1 MNVTNFVGRL
11 GRDWELK
18 YSGGGNAYAKNS
30 LAVRRSFKDKKSGE
44 YETDWVPI
52 TAFGKSAETLANYT
66 NKGSSLGVEGS
77 LQVTQTQN
85 EAGENRTYYDVI
97 INKFHFISGDQQQ
110 SQQQGQVQQQAQQQP
125 AMNQSFNQPINTNNQ
140 ATNQP
145 INQQQQQ
152 QQPMQQQP
160 NNAFANVSDHIE
172 IKDEDLPF

>member
-18 YSGGGNAYAKNS
+18 YSGNGNAYAKNS
-30 LAVRRSFKDKKSGE
+30 LAVRRNYKDKNSGE

-52 TAFGKSAETLANYT
+52 TAFGKSAETLANHT
-66 NKGSSLGVEGS
+66 NKGSSLAIEGS

-85 EAGENRTYYDVI
+85 DVGENRTYYDVV
-97 INKFHFISGDQQQ
+97 INRFHFVGGGEQQQ
-110 SQQQGQVQQQAQQQP
+110 GQQHGQVQQQTQQQQP

-145 INQQQQQ
+145 QQQ
-152 QQPMQQQP
+152 MQQQP
-160 NNAFANVSDHIE
+160 NNAFANVSDQVE
-172 IKDEDLPF
+172 IKSEDLPF

>member
-1 MNVTNFVGRL
+1 MNVTNFIGRL

-18 YSGGGNAYAKNS
+18 YSGNGNAYAKNS
-30 LAVRRSFKDKKSGE
+30 LAVRRGYKDKQSGE

-66 NKGSSLGVEGS
+66 NKGSSLAIEGS

-85 EAGENRTYYDVI
+85 DVGENRTYYDVI
-97 INKFHFISGDQQQ
+97 INRFHFVGGGEQQQ
-110 SQQQGQVQQQAQQQP
+110 GQQHGQVQQQTQQQP

-145 INQQQQQ
+145 TNQQQQQ
-152 QQPMQQQP
+152 TQQP
-160 NNAFANVSDHIE
+160 NNAFANVSDQVDIG
-172 IKDEDLPF
+172 DELPF

>member
-1 MNVTNFVGRL
+1 MNVTNFIGRL

-30 LAVRRSFKDKKSGE
+30 LAVRRSFKDKQSGE

-52 TAFGKSAETLANYT
+52 TAFGKTAETLANYT

-110 SQQQGQVQQQAQQQP
+110 SQQNGQVQQQTQQQP

-160 NNAFANVSDHIE
+160 NNAFANVSDQVDIG
-172 IKDEDLPF
+172 DELPF

>member
-1 MNVTNFVGRL
+1 MNVTNFIGRL

-30 LAVRRSFKDKKSGE
+30 LAVRRSFKDKETRE

-52 TAFGKSAETLANYT
+52 TAFGKTAETLANYT
-66 NKGSSLGVEGS
+66 NKGSSLAVEGS

-97 INKFHFISGDQQQ
+97 INRFHFIGGDQQQQ
-110 SQQQGQVQQQAQQQP
+110 SQQNGQVQQQAQNQLD
-125 AMNQSFNQPINTNNQ
+125 MNQSFNQPINTNNQ

-152 QQPMQQQP
+152 MQQQS
-160 NNAFANVSDHIE
+160 NNSFANVSDQVE
-172 IKDEDLPF
+172 IGDELPF

>member
-30 LAVRRSFKDKKSGE
+30 LAVRRSFKDKQTGE

-52 TAFGKSAETLANYT
+52 TAFGKTAETLANYT
-66 NKGSSLGVEGS
+66 NKGSSLAVEGS

-85 EAGENRTYYDVI
+85 DAGENRTYYDVI
-97 INKFHFISGDQQQ
+97 INRFHFISGDQQQ
-110 SQQQGQVQQQAQQQP
+110 QSQQNGQVQQQAQQQP
-125 AMNQSFNQPINTNNQ
+125 AMNQSLNQPINTNNQ

-152 QQPMQQQP
+152 TQQQP
-160 NNAFANVSDHIE
+160 NNAFANVSDQVE
-172 IKDEDLPF
+172 IKEEDLPF

>member
-1 MNVTNFVGRL
+1 MNVTNFIGRL

-30 LAVRRSFKDKKSGE
+30 LAVRRSFKDKQSGE

-52 TAFGKSAETLANYT
+52 TAFGKTAETLANYT
-66 NKGSSLGVEGS
+66 NKGSSLAVEGS

-85 EAGENRTYYDVI
+85 DVGENRTYYDVI
-97 INKFHFISGDQQQ
+97 INRFHFIGGDQQQQ
-110 SQQQGQVQQQAQQQP
+110 SQQNGQVQQQTQQQP

-152 QQPMQQQP
+152 TQQP
-160 NNAFANVSDHIE
+160 NNAFANVSDQVE
-172 IKDEDLPF
+172 IGDKLPF

>member
-1 MNVTNFVGRL
+1 MNVTNFIGRL

-30 LAVRRSFKDKKSGE
+30 LAVRRSFKDKQSGE

-52 TAFGKSAETLANYT
+52 TAFGKTAETLANYT
-66 NKGSSLGVEGS
+66 NKGSSLAVEGS

-97 INKFHFISGDQQQ
+97 INRFHFIDGDQQQQQ
-110 SQQQGQVQQQAQQQP
+110 SQQQGQVQQQPQQQP
-125 AMNQSFNQPINTNNQ
+125 ATNQSFNQPINT
-140 ATNQP
+140 P

-152 QQPMQQQP
+152 MQQP
-160 NNAFANVSDHIE
+160 NNAFANVSDQVE
-172 IKDEDLPF
+172 IKEEDLPF

>member
-30 LAVRRSFKDKKSGE
+30 LAVRRSFKDKQSGE

-52 TAFGKSAETLANYT
+52 TAFGKTAETLANYT
-66 NKGSSLGVEGS
+66 NKGSSLVVEGS

-85 EAGENRTYYDVI
+85 DAGENRTYYDVI
-97 INKFHFISGDQQQ
+97 INRFHFIGGDQQQQ
-110 SQQQGQVQQQAQQQP
+110 SQQNGQVQQQAQQQP

-152 QQPMQQQP
+152 VQQQP
-160 NNAFANVSDHIE
+160 NNAFANVSDQVDIG
-172 IKDEDLPF
+172 DELPF

>member
-30 LAVRRSFKDKKSGE
+30 LAVRRSFKDKQTGE

-52 TAFGKSAETLANYT
+52 TAFGKTAETLANYT
-66 NKGSSLGVEGS
+66 NKRSSLAVEGS

-85 EAGENRTYYDVI
+85 DAGENRTYYDVI
-97 INKFHFISGDQQQ
+97 INRFHFISGDQQQ
-110 SQQQGQVQQQAQQQP
+110 QGQQKGQVQQQP
-125 AMNQSFNQPINTNNQ
+125 AMNQSLNQPINTNNQ
-140 ATNQP
+140 STNQP

-152 QQPMQQQP
+152 MQQQP
-160 NNAFANVSDHIE
+160 NNAFANVSDQVE
-172 IKDEDLPF
+172 IGDELPF

>member
-1 MNVTNFVGRL
+1 MNVTNFIGRL

-18 YSGGGNAYAKNS
+18 YSGSGNAYAKNS
-30 LAVRRSFKDKKSGE
+30 LAVRRSFKDKQSGE

-52 TAFGKSAETLANYT
+52 TAFGKTAETLANYT
-66 NKGSSLGVEGS
+66 NKGSSLAVEGS

-85 EAGENRTYYDVI
+85 DVGENRTYYDVI
-97 INKFHFISGDQQQ
+97 INRFHFVSGDQQQ
-110 SQQQGQVQQQAQQQP
+110 QNQQNGQVQQQTQQQP

-152 QQPMQQQP
+152 MQQQQ
-160 NNAFANVSDHIE
+160 NNAFANVSEQVE
-172 IKDEDLPF
+172 IKSEDLPF